1 MFAVYRNPL
10 QAYQSVDQTTLP
22 GREAEAVILTK
33 AAQKL
38 KICQDDWNHP
48 DRDARLDEAL
58 RYNQLLW
65 SILQG
70 ELSRDDNPLPK
81 EIRLNLLR
89 LSAFM
94 DRRIIELMA
103 QPDSEKLNILIAI
116 NQNIAA
122 GLREHPAVNDN

>member
-1 MFAVYRNPL
+1 MYRNPL
-10 QAYQSVDQTTLP
+10 QAYQSVDQATLP
-22 GREAEAVILTK
+22 GREAEALILTK

-38 KICQDDWNHP
+38 RACQNAWDLP
-48 DRDARLDEAL
+48 DRDARLDESL

-89 LSAFM
+89 LSAFI
-94 DRRIIELMA
+94 DRRIIQLMA
-103 QPDSEKLNILIAI
+103 QADSEKLNILIAI
-116 NQNIAA
+116 NHNIAA
-122 GLREHPAVNDN
+122 GLRERPAVNDN

>member
-1 MFAVYRNPL
+1 MYRNPL
-10 QAYQSVDQTTLP
+10 QAYQSVDQATLP

-38 KICQDDWNHP
+38 KACQNDWTSP
-48 DRDARLDEAL
+48 DRDAHLDEAL

-70 ELSRDDNPLPK
+70 ELSQDDNPLPK

-94 DRRIIELMA
+94 DRRIIEVMA
-103 QPDSEKLNILIAI
+103 QPEAEKLDILIAI

>member
-1 MFAVYRNPL
+1 MYQNPF

-22 GREAEAVILTK
+22 GREAEALILTK

-38 KICQDDWNHP
+38 KACQSDWTSP

-89 LSAFM
+89 LSAFI

-103 QPDSEKLNILIAI
+103 RPESDKLDILIAI

-122 GLREHPAVNDN
+122 GLRERPAVNDN